1 MNERAI
7 ESLPESR
14 LRLSLVEKISSESK
28 PSVDDNYDK
37 GKQPKESALMAKEQC
52 KQENSKQEKKKNQNM
67 TQMSGTLLFI
77 GIKNLG
83 SPRDTP
89 PSNTYQNQ

>member
-1 MNERAI
+1 MNERVI
-7 ESLPESR
+7 ESLPQSR

-52 KQENSKQEKKKNQNM
+52 KQENSKQEKKNQNM

-83 SPRDTP
+83 SPRDMP
-89 PSNTYQNQ
+89 PGNTYQNQ